1 MKPILICIL
10 AIVVTATTF
19 SAPRPDVAQTIIAM
33 ERKGMDA
40 WRIGNPDEFLSISD
54 PEITFFHSA
63 VTEKRI
69 EGLSALKELY
79 GNFRGRPLF
88 DSYDLRDHKVQVYR
102 DTAILTY
109 RLVTRNGS
117 LEREWDA
124 TEVYQRK
131 QAGWRIVHSHFS
143 AAKQPG
149 T

>member
-10 AIVVTATTF
+10 AIAVTAPTF
-19 SAPRPDVAQTIIAM
+19 SAPKQDVPQTIIAM
-33 ERKGMDA
+33 ERKAMDA
-40 WRIGNPDEFLSISD
+40 WRTGNPDEFLSISD

-63 VTEKRI
+63 VTEKRL

-79 GNFRGRPLF
+79 GAYRGRPLF
-88 DSYDLRDHKVQVYR
+88 DSYELVDPKAQVYK

-117 LEREWDA
+117 LVREWDA

-131 QAGWRIVHSHFS
+131 QAGWRIVHTHFS
-143 AAKQPG
+143 AAKPAA
-149 T
+149 